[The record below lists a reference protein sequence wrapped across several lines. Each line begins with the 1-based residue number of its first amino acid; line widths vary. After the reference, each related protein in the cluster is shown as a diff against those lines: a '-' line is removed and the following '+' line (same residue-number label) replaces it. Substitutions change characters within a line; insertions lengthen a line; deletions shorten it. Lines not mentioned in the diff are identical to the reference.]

1 MEQYYYEYLKNYLE
15 EYDDPRKDDEDFI
28 RDRAEYAASVFEG
41 ETKAGTFAP
50 GEVAIQVLMSGLDEE
65 TEYSDDFKG

>member
-15 EYDDPRKDDEDFI
+15 EYDDSRKDDEDFI

-41 ETKAGTFAP
+41 ETKTGTFAP
-50 GEVAIQVLMSGLDEE
+50 REVAIQVLMSGLDDE
-65 TEYSDDFKG
+65 TEYSDDFQG